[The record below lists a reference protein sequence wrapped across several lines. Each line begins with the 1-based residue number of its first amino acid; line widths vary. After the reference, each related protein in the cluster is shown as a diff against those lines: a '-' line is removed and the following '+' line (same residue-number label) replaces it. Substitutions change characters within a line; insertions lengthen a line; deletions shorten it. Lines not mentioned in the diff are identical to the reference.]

1 MRSAGIASVSTLL
14 VVCLSAACATKRDV
28 DALRG
33 ELAMVQSRQDSI
45 ASSLESLERAIAGQ
59 VEENR
64 SLLVATRGDLRQQL
78 DDIER
83 QLVQIQELMGQSQ
96 AVLNR
101 LRGRVESREWEQP
114 EVAGRPA
121 ADTGVVEPRGEK
133 EGAGGQPRALYAAA
147 IEQFRR
153 GAYETART
161 GFEEFLVTYPG
172 DELAPDAQYYLAET
186 YREGGD
192 RDRAIREYNRVI
204 ELYPNSE
211 AAPTALYKAGLLQ
224 IDAGNKDSACQYFQR
239 VIAGYPRSDESRLA
253 RSQAERHGCR

>member
-1 MRSAGIASVSTLL
+1 MRFGIARASTLL
-14 VVCLSAACATKRDV
+14 VVALSAACATKRDV

-45 ASSLESLERAIAGQ
+45 ATSLGSLERAIAEQ

-64 SLLVATRGDLRQQL
+64 SLLTATRGDLGRQL
-78 DDIER
+78 YDIER

-101 LRGRVESREWEQP
+101 LRGRIESREGEQP
-114 EVAGRPA
+114 EVTGRPA
-121 ADTGVVEPRGEK
+121 TDTGVVEARGA
-133 EGAGGQPRALYAAA
+133 EGAGGEPRALYAAA

-161 GFEEFLVTYPG
+161 GFEEFLVSYPG

-186 YREGGD
+186 YREEGD
-192 RDRAIREYNRVI
+192 RDRAIREYSRVI

-239 VIAGYPRSDESRLA
+239 VMAGYPRSDESRLA
-253 RSQAERHGCR
+253 RNQAERHGCR